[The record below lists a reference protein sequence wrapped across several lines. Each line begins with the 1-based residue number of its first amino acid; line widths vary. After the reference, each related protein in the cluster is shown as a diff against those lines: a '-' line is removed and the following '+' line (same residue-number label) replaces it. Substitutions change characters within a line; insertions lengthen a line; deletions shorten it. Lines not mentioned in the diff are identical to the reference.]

1 MPGPATLDACPGIL
15 TLHPAR
21 DGQVARIRLPG
32 GYVSR
37 GQWAAL
43 AALAGDLGD
52 GCLDLT
58 ARGNVQLRGLPPT
71 AAAELARRATGAG
84 LLPSGAHDRSRN
96 ITASPLS
103 GLAGRPPLRRLV
115 SALDAALVAD
125 QELAALPGRF
135 LCAVDDGTGG
145 AAVAD
150 SDLGLRRSGRRVEVL
165 VAGRSAGVAVPVGA
179 AVPAVLSA
187 AREAIAGGVGREV
200 TRIRDLP
207 DGGAAVAA
215 AIGGSLG
222 PPAPADNGRL
232 SLGIGARDRAAPDK
246 AVAVIAAPLGRLTSA
261 QVILIGPLLRS
272 GEVIRLAAAGRVVIP
287 LVAPPGTARGR
298 APIMATLADAG
309 LLTSDDD
316 DLAGVTACSGLACS
330 RAVADVRAVARP
342 LPGHRR
348 THWAACPRSCGKP
361 RDAEAVIA
369 AGPDTFLVPGQP
381 APHAL
386 ADLADPAHRTAP
398 QPLSGTS

>member
-1 MPGPATLDACPGIL
+1 VLVPGPAALDACPGIL

-21 DGQVARIRLPG
+21 DGHVARIRLPG

-58 ARGNVQLRGLPPT
+58 ARGNVQLRGLRPT

-145 AAVAD
+145 AAAAD

-165 VAGRSAGVAVPVGA
+165 VAGRPAGVAVPVSA
-179 AVPAVLSA
+179 AVPAVLTA
-187 AREAIAGGVGREV
+187 AREAIAGGVGREI

-207 DGGAAVAA
+207 DRGASVAA

-222 PPAPADNGRL
+222 PPAPADDGRL
-232 SLGIGARDRAAPDK
+232 SLGISASPDK

-261 QVILIGPLLRS
+261 QVILIGTLLRS
-272 GEVIRLAAAGRVVIP
+272 GEVIRLSAAGRVVIP
-287 LVAPPGTARGR
+287 LVAPPGAARAR

-330 RAVADVRAVARP
+330 RALADVRAVARP
-342 LPGHRR
+342 LPGRRR
-348 THWAACPRSCGKP
+348 THWVACPRGCGKP

-381 APHAL
+381 APRPL